1 MQVLLAAA
9 PAQVNNR
16 PRAANLS
23 SRHKWVVAPACEGRG
38 VVGEGGYMKLLL
50 SLIVCIGLFGSI
62 ASDQNQAPS
71 LQPTPLEAF
80 AGLLATHAAWFE
92 RSWAHRK

>member
-1 MQVLLAAA
+1 
-9 PAQVNNR
+9 
-16 PRAANLS
+16 
-23 SRHKWVVAPACEGRG
+23 
-38 VVGEGGYMKLLL
+38 MKLLL